1 MFRYF
6 ETRIDPTARPP
17 EAEPPATLRGF
28 YWHYIRQAK
37 GLFAALFALGF
48 VLAVIEALIPFLIGR
63 LVSILSRTPAE
74 EVLSAAGPAL
84 LAMAG
89 IVLLARP
96 LGTILFRLIVNHSLA
111 VSFTSMVHWQNY
123 WHVVR
128 QPIAF
133 FNEDFAGRIANR
145 VLQTARPLRES
156 ILSVARAVWQ
166 ILIFGVASIGLLGTQ
181 DLRLA
186 GPMAVWF
193 VLYGMLLVVALP
205 RIQHRSREATDARS
219 AVTGKVVDSFTNILT
234 VKLFGRRADEDLY
247 IRDGFARFDLAFMRQ
262 QRINTLYVIGLV
274 CLNAVFLVSTGAMSV
289 WLFAEKRIDA
299 GTMTTA
305 LLLSTQIIAM
315 SGWVAF
321 EVMSIFEN
329 VGSVQEGMKTIARP
343 LTLQDRP
350 DAEALAITR
359 GKIEFDDVR
368 FSYDG
373 ETDVLD
379 ALALTIRS
387 GEKVGIVGRSGV
399 GKTTLVSLLLR
410 FFEPQEGRVLID
422 DQDIA
427 FVAQESLRAQVSVV
441 TQDTSLLHRS
451 IRENILYG
459 RPSAS
464 EEKMIDAARRAHATE
479 FIALLQDHKGR
490 RAFDA
495 HVGERGVKLSGGQ
508 RQRIA
513 IARVI
518 LKDAPILVLDEATSA
533 LDSEVEA
540 AIQESLAVLMEGK
553 TVIAIAHRLSTLQLM
568 DRLVVL
574 DRGRVAE
581 EGTHAELLARG
592 GIYAALWARQSGGF
606 LTPPRRAR
614 RAELDT
620 ATLP

>member
-6 ETRIDPTARPP
+6 ETRLDPTAPP
-17 EAEPPATLRGF
+17 PKDGPPANLLGF
-28 YWHYIRQAK
+28 YWHFIRQAK

-48 VLAVIEALIPFLIGR
+48 LLAVVEAVIPYLIGR

-74 EVLSAAGPAL
+74 EVLAAAGPAL
-84 LAMAG
+84 AAMAG
-89 IVLLARP
+89 IILIVRP

-111 VSFTSMVHWQNY
+111 VSFTSLVHWQNY

-128 QPIAF
+128 QPLAF
-133 FNEDFAGRIANR
+133 FNDDFAGRIANR

-156 ILSVARAVWQ
+156 VLSVARAVWQ
-166 ILIFGVASIGLLGTQ
+166 IIIFGIASIGLLATQ
-181 DLRLA
+181 DYRLA
-186 GPMAVWF
+186 LPMVGWF
-193 VLYGMLLVVALP
+193 SLYALIFVMALP
-205 RIQHRSREATDARS
+205 RIRARSRDTADARS
-219 AVTGKVVDSFTNILT
+219 AITGKVVDSFTNILT
-234 VKLFGRRADEDLY
+234 VKLFGRRADEDAY
-247 IRDGFARFDLAFMRQ
+247 IREGFTRFDDAFLRQ
-262 QRINTLYVIGLV
+262 QRVNTFYVAGLV
-274 CLNAVFLVSTGAMSV
+274 ALNAVLLVTTGGVAV
-289 WLFAEKRIDA
+289 WLFSEHRIDS

-329 VGSVQEGMKTIARP
+329 VGLVQEGMKTIARP

-350 DAEALAITR
+350 GASRFQVTR
-359 GKIEFDDVR
+359 GGIVFDDVR
-368 FSYDG
+368 FSYVAG
-373 ETDVLD
+373 ASDVLD
-379 ALALTIRS
+379 GLTLAVRP
-387 GEKVGIVGRSGV
+387 GEKVGLVGRSGV

-410 FFEPQEGRVLID
+410 FFEPQEGRILID
-422 DQDIA
+422 GQDIA
-427 FVAQESLRAQVSVV
+427 VVEQESLRAQISVV
-441 TQDTSLLHRS
+441 AQDTSLLHRS

-459 RPSAS
+459 RPSAG
-464 EEKMIDAARRAHATE
+464 EEAMVDAAEKAHAVG
-479 FIALLQDHKGR
+479 FIADLIDQKGR
-490 RAFDA
+490 RAYDA

-518 LKDAPILVLDEATSA
+518 LKDAPILILDEATSA

-540 AIQESLAVLMEGK
+540 AIQESLATLMQGK
-553 TVIAIAHRLSTLQLM
+553 TVIAIAHRLSTLKLM

-592 GIYAALWARQSGGF
+592 GLYADLWARQSGGF
-606 LTPPRRAR
+606 ITPPRRVR
-614 RAELDT
+614 EVLG
-620 ATLP
+620 